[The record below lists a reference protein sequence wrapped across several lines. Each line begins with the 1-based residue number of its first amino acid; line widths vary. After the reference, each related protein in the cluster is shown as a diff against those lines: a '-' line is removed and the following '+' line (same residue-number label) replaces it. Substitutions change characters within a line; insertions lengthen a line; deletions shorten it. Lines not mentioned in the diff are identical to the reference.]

1 MMYIIPIK
9 HEFHRS
15 QLLVAQSNEQIYY
28 ADPNILL
35 LDEPTNHL
43 DLESVEWLEAFLRN
57 QNIPMV
63 IVSHDREFLD
73 QVCTKIVDAE
83 GGLCTEYQGNY
94 SKFLQLKKCTSSSSM
109 GQSFRILHRILSFLL

>member
-1 MMYIIPIK
+1 MKQPLTDAA
-9 HEFHRS
+9 ELFPR
-15 QLLVAQSNEQIYY
+15 

-94 SKFLQLKKCTSSSSM
+94 SKFLGLKKGKFAGNFPCVCHSIM
-109 GQSFRILHRILSFLL
+109 GGYT